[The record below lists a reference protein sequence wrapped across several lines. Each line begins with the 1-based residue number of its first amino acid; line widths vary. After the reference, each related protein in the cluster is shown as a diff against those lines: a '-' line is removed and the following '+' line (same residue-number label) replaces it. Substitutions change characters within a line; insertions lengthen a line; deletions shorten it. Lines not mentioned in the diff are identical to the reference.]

1 MWNKFIVL
9 ITVSSGCTILLD
21 ILVIINNCV
30 YLLLPFYFILFYF
43 ILFSTVIDFC
53 LVKCLV
59 CDAET
64 NYQSLRMQWSSKAS
78 CIQRKG
84 LSCQSVT
91 FCWNSFMMCSASED
105 TYKQYNNYAVYLG
118 NVYVVDQNEM
128 MWVTMSLALFDP
140 QPLILFIPTLRKIDR

>member
-1 MWNKFIVL
+1 MCVSFVVL
-9 ITVSSGCTILLD
+9 
-21 ILVIINNCV
+21 
-30 YLLLPFYFILFYF
+30 FFFF

-84 LSCQSVT
+84 LSCPSVS
-91 FCWNSFMMCSASED
+91 FCWSNFMMCSVSEGI
-105 TYKQYNNYAVYLG
+105 NNTIYSILYLG
-118 NVYVVDQNEM
+118 NVYVVDQNEI
-128 MWVTMSLALFDP
+128 MWVTMSLAHCSLIHNLF
-140 QPLILFIPTLRKIDR
+140 LFIPTLMNQNCSRWW